1 MFGDKYWN
9 LLNIAVEIDSIEYAI
24 KLEDRWILFI
34 SKLSYKF
41 EDELRV
47 FVPDN
52 SPDNPSSV
60 LFTGHF
66 VSYEYLLGNHDWSI
80 HI

>member
-9 LLNIAVEIDSIEYAI
+9 RLNIPVEIDSIEYAI

-34 SKLSYKF
+34 SKLGYKF
-41 EDELRV
+41 EYELRV

-52 SPDNPSSV
+52 LPGNPSSV

-66 VSYEYLLGNHDWSI
+66 VSYEYLLGNHDWSMPI
-80 HI
+80 